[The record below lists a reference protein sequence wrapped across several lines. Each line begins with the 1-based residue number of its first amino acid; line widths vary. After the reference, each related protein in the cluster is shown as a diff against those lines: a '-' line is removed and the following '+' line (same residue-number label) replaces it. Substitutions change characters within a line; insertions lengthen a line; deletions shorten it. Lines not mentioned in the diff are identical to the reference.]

1 MTRVKLCGITTPG
14 DRDAAVAAGADA
26 VGVISDVSVDTH
38 REVAPEAAAEL
49 VAGTP
54 GTVTSTLV
62 TMPDSPEAA
71 AELVGRVRP
80 DEVQVHGM
88 SAEGV
93 AALARAVDVP
103 VVAAVGADDPDAT
116 AYARAASALLVDT
129 PSADGGGGT
138 GETHDWTRTRAV
150 VESVDA
156 PVVLA
161 GGLTPENVAEAVE
174 TVRPFGVDAASGV
187 ERPNGE
193 KDRAAMRTFVAA
205 VRGA

>member
-1 MTRVKLCGITTPG
+1 MTRVKLCGLTTRR
-14 DRDAAVAAGADA
+14 DRDAAVDAGADA
-26 VGVISDVSVDTH
+26 VGVISGVSVDTH
-38 REVAPEAAAEL
+38 REVDPGTAADL

-54 GTVTSTLV
+54 EGVTTTLV
-62 TMPDSPEAA
+62 TMPDSPGAA
-71 AELVGRVRP
+71 ADLVERVRP
-80 DEVQVHGM
+80 DEVQVHGL
-88 SAEGV
+88 SPEDV
-93 AALARAVDVP
+93 AAIARAVDAP
-103 VVAAVGADDPDAT
+103 VVAAVGADDPDAA

-150 VESVDA
+150 VESADV

-161 GGLTPENVAEAVE
+161 GGLTPENVAGAVE

-193 KDRAAMRTFVAA
+193 KDHGAMRAFVAA